1 MNQNQINLQMVQRMK
16 KSDDLEGLTYL
27 AGISLAILIS
37 MGCPVPPRMME
48 KLTALVD
55 KWANEQPINH

>member
-48 KLTALVD
+48 ELTALVD